1 MAAIAIDQSP
11 PIVCVVVRDEAGDRV
26 RLRGR
31 IASRD
36 ERQGIYSFH
45 VVKAGPAGTS
55 NIKMGGPFTVAAH
68 AETFVGL
75 ANFNIEQGA
84 TYTTDF
90 SVTVDGQIYRC
101 SPQSGE
107 MK

>member
-1 MAAIAIDQSP
+1 MAALAVDQSP

-26 RLRGR
+26 RLRGK
-31 IASRD
+31 ITSRD
-36 ERQGIYSFH
+36 ERQGTYSFR

-55 NIKMGGPFTVAAH
+55 NINMGGPFTAAAH

-90 SVTVDGQIYRC
+90 SVTVDGRVYPC

-107 MK
+107 TK